1 MKSGLRAVAVASLVV
16 VCTMTAGVIA
26 LALAL
31 APAAGAASTGN
42 SASSALETW
51 YQRTGHPTLQTF
63 TADIQRFQEV
73 TGSST
78 PSVARQDCN
87 RFKLDV
93 LGATHKKLPPQ
104 ATLASDYR
112 YYLLAAASR
121 FKECVSGLGAKNAV
135 QVAEGA
141 QGGALAVQAAIA
153 IIKGTGHGTAVDLA
167 PSSTNIQPSLPASLV
182 VPQCDADF
190 KIVEVATAAYNAQNH
205 APPVPPSP
213 WSAATYDRNFG
224 PLLSQKGGGPFLA
237 QVPETTHY
245 VIEYDSSGNVW
256 VEPPGQYDSSYN
268 SARGSYTDCAAVA
281 H

>member
-1 MKSGLRAVAVASLVV
+1 MKSGLRAVASLVV
-16 VCTMTAGVIA
+16 LCTVTAGVV
-26 LALAL
+26 AL
-31 APAAGAASTGN
+31 APATGAGADAGAASAGN
-42 SASSALETW
+42 PASSTLETW

-63 TADIQRFQEV
+63 TADIQRFREV
-73 TGSST
+73 TGSSA

-93 LGATHKKLPPQ
+93 LAATHKKLPPE

-153 IIKGTGHGTAVDLA
+153 IIRGTEHGTAVDLA

-182 VPQCDADF
+182 VPQCYADF

-205 APPVPPSP
+205 ASAVPPSP

-224 PLLSQKGGGPFLA
+224 PLLSSKGGGPYLPQA
-237 QVPETTHY
+237 PETTHY

-256 VEPPGQYDSSYN
+256 VEPPGTYDSSYN

>member
-1 MKSGLRAVAVASLVV
+1 MKSGLRARAVASLVV
-16 VCTMTAGVIA
+16 LGTVAAGVTA
-26 LALAL
+26 LA

-42 SASSALETW
+42 SASSALQTW
-51 YQRTGHPTLQTF
+51 YQRTGHPSLETF
-63 TADIQRFQEV
+63 TADAQRFREV
-73 TGSST
+73 TGSSA

-93 LGATHKKLPPQ
+93 LAATHKKLPPD
-104 ATLASDYR
+104 ATVASDYR

-121 FKECVSGLGAKNAV
+121 FKECVTGLGGKNAV

-141 QGGALAVQAAIA
+141 QGGALAVQAAIT
-153 IIKGTGHGTAVDLA
+153 IIKGAQNGTAVDLP

-182 VPQCDADF
+182 VPQCYADF
-190 KIVEVATAAYNAQNH
+190 KIVEIATAAYNAQKNGY
-205 APPVPPSP
+205 PVPPSP
-213 WSAATYDRNFG
+213 WSAATYARNFG
-224 PLLSQKGGGPFLA
+224 PLLGAKGGGSFMS

-268 SARGSYTDCAAVA
+268 PARGTYTDCAAVA

>member
-16 VCTMTAGVIA
+16 VGTVTAGVIA
-26 LALAL
+26 LALAS
-31 APAAGAASTGN
+31 AAGAGAASTGN

-73 TGSST
+73 TASSA

-93 LGATHKKLPPQ
+93 LAATHKKLPPE

-153 IIKGTGHGTAVDLA
+153 IIRGSGHGTVVDLA

-182 VPQCDADF
+182 VPQCNADF
-190 KIVEVATAAYNAQNH
+190 KIVEVATAAYNAQNQ
-205 APPVPPSP
+205 ASPVPPSP

-237 QVPETTHY
+237 QVPEATHY

>member
-1 MKSGLRAVAVASLVV
+1 MKSGVRAVASLMVL
-16 VCTMTAGVIA
+16 CTVAAGVV
-26 LALAL
+26 AL
-31 APAAGAASTGN
+31 APAAGAASTASTASTGK

-51 YQRTGHPTLQTF
+51 YQRTGHPTLETF
-63 TADIQRFQEV
+63 TADAQRFREV
-73 TGSST
+73 TASSA

-93 LGATHKKLPPQ
+93 LAATHKKLPPE

-121 FKECVSGLGAKNAV
+121 FKECVSGLGAKNAL

-141 QGGALAVQAAIA
+141 QGGGLAVQAAIA
-153 IIKGTGHGTAVDLA
+153 IIRGAEHGTAVDLS
-167 PSSTNIQPSLPASLV
+167 PSSTNLQPSLPASLV
-182 VPQCDADF
+182 VPQCYADF
-190 KIVEVATAAYNAQNH
+190 KIVEVATAAYNAQKN
-205 APPVPPSP
+205 AYPVPPSP
-213 WSAATYDRNFG
+213 WSAATYDANFG
-224 PLLSQKGGGPFLA
+224 PLLSSKAGGPWLA